1 MGQDIKYYRIR
12 PVQLHKPHPS
22 ELHELSVRV
31 PILMIL
37 PKTTWMSG
45 CGLRKGTACR
55 VVADELD
62 SAWRFPLLVPAADLC
77 QCGLSWK
84 KDFAP
89 MRKPV
94 LLAVDDDPEVLGAIE
109 RDLRREYGARYRVV
123 VTDSGPKALDALR
136 TLQLRNESVA
146 LLLVDQRMPQMTGI
160 EFLAEALK
168 IYPDAKRALL
178 TAYADTNVAIN
189 AINEIKLDYYLVKPW
204 DPPDSQLYP
213 VVNDLLE
220 QWRAYFRSPFEGVRV
235 VGHRWSP
242 LSYQV
247 KDFLA
252 RNQVPYQ
259 WLDVEL
265 DDEARRLVELAGA
278 QPPSLPLLF
287 WGRRTARCADHQS
300 DRQADRSAH
309 AGNLAVLRSHHC
321 RRRPG
326 GARVRCVRRP
336 EGLKTLMTEREAPGG
351 QAGSSSRIENY
362 LGFPVGLSGAD
373 LARRSV
379 AQAKRFGVEIL
390 TPQEAT
396 GLRLVEPYRV
406 ITLADGAEL
415 SCHALIIA
423 TGVTYRQLDAPGVN
437 ELIGAGVY
445 YGAAAS
451 EASEYRGL
459 DVFVVGGANSAGQA
473 AMYFSNYCRTVT
485 MLVRGSSLNDSMS
498 QYLQDQVTAT
508 ANIHVRTRAG
518 VVGATG
524 ASSLEAITIHD
535 ANTGTDETV
544 PASALFIFI
553 GAEPRTE
560 WVATVLTRDSQG
572 FILTGPDLPRSP
584 TSPRPDGWPLDR
596 DPFFLEASLPGVFVA
611 GDVRHGSIKRVASA
625 VGEGAMA
632 VQLVHQFRRTRPAL
646 ALHHALRSGAGAE
659 A

>member
-1 MGQDIKYYRIR
+1 
-12 PVQLHKPHPS
+12 
-22 ELHELSVRV
+22 
-31 PILMIL
+31 
-37 PKTTWMSG
+37 
-45 CGLRKGTACR
+45 
-55 VVADELD
+55 
-62 SAWRFPLLVPAADLC
+62 
-77 QCGLSWK
+77 
-84 KDFAP
+84 
-89 MRKPV
+89 MRKPI

-123 VTDSGPKALDALR
+123 VANSGPRALDALR
-136 TLQLRNESVA
+136 TLQLRNDSVA

-168 IYPDAKRALL
+168 LYPDAKRALL
-178 TAYADTNVAIN
+178 TAYADTDVAIN
-189 AINEIKLDYYLVKPW
+189 AINQIKLDYYLVKPW

-213 VVNDLLE
+213 VINDLLE
-220 QWRAYFRSPFEGVRV
+220 QWQAYFHSAFEGIRV

-252 RNQVPYQ
+252 RNQIPYQ

-265 DDEARRLVELAGA
+265 DDEARRLLELAGT
-278 QPPSLPLLF
+278 QPVSLPLVLF
-287 WGRRTARCADHQS
+287 ADGAQLVAPTTGQIAKQIGLRT
-300 DRQADRSAH
+300 QATLPFYDLIIIGGGPAALASA
-309 AGNLAVLRSHHC
+309 VY
-321 RRRPG
+321 
-326 GARVRCVRRP
+326 GAS

-396 GLRLVEPYRV
+396 GLRLMEPYRV
-406 ITLADGAEL
+406 ITLADGTEL

-423 TGVTYRQLDAPGVN
+423 TGVTYRQLDTPGVN
-437 ELIGAGVY
+437 ELVGAGVY

-451 EASEYRGL
+451 EAPDYRGL

-473 AMYFSNYCRTVT
+473 AMYFSTYCRTVT
-485 MLVRGSSLNDSMS
+485 VLVRGSSLQESMS
-498 QYLQDQVTAT
+498 QYLQDQIAAT
-508 ANIHVRTRAG
+508 ANIQVRTRVS

-535 ANTGTDETV
+535 ANGGADETV

-553 GAEPRTE
+553 GAEPRTD
-560 WVATVLTRDSQG
+560 WVAGVLLRDAQG
-572 FILTGPDLPRSP
+572 YILTGPDLPRPP
-584 TSPRPDGWPLDR
+584 TSSRPEGWPLDR
-596 DPFFLEASLPGVFVA
+596 DPFLLEASMPGVFVA

-632 VQLVHQFRRTRPAL
+632 VQLVHQFRRTTRL
-646 ALHHALRSGAGAE
+646 
-659 A
+659 

>member
-1 MGQDIKYYRIR
+1 
-12 PVQLHKPHPS
+12 
-22 ELHELSVRV
+22 
-31 PILMIL
+31 
-37 PKTTWMSG
+37 
-45 CGLRKGTACR
+45 
-55 VVADELD
+55 
-62 SAWRFPLLVPAADLC
+62 
-77 QCGLSWK
+77 
-84 KDFAP
+84 

-94 LLAVDDDPEVLGAIE
+94 LLAVDDDPEVLGALE
-109 RDLRREYGARYRVV
+109 RDLRREYGAHYRVV
-123 VTDSGPKALDALR
+123 VADSGPRALDALR
-136 TLQLRNESVA
+136 TLQLRNDSVA

-168 IYPDAKRALL
+168 LDPDAKRALL
-178 TAYADTNVAIN
+178 TAYADTDVAIN
-189 AINEIKLDYYLVKPW
+189 AINQIKLDYYLVKPW

-252 RNQVPYQ
+252 RNQIPYQ

-278 QPPSLPLLF
+278 QSASLPLLLF
-287 WGRRTARCADHQS
+287 AD
-300 DRQADRSAH
+300 
-309 AGNLAVLRSHHC
+309 
-321 RRRPG
+321 
-326 GARVRCVRRP
+326 GARLAAPNTSQIAKQIGLRTQATLPFYDLIIIGGGPAALASAVYGAS

-406 ITLADGAEL
+406 ITLADGTEL

-423 TGVTYRQLDAPGVN
+423 TGVTYRQLDAPGVK
-437 ELIGAGVY
+437 ELVGAGVY
-445 YGAAAS
+445 YGAAAA
-451 EASEYRGL
+451 EAPDYRGL

-473 AMYFSNYCRTVT
+473 AMYFSTYCRTVT
-485 MLVRGSSLNDSMS
+485 VLVRGSSLQESMS
-498 QYLQDQVTAT
+498 QYLQDQIAAT
-508 ANIHVRTRAG
+508 ANIHVRTR
-518 VVGATG
+518 VSLVGASG

-535 ANTGTDETV
+535 ADSGADETA

-560 WVATVLTRDSQG
+560 WVAGVLMRDAQG
-572 FILTGPDLPRSP
+572 YILTGPDLPRP
-584 TSPRPDGWPLDR
+584 TP
-596 DPFFLEASLPGVFVA
+596 
-611 GDVRHGSIKRVASA
+611 
-625 VGEGAMA
+625 
-632 VQLVHQFRRTRPAL
+632 
-646 ALHHALRSGAGAE
+646 
-659 A
+659 